1 MNPES
6 SLKLQTLEKFPVLM
20 TKEKV
25 AEALGVATHTIP
37 PLVRAGLLKPLG
49 HPGRYCVKH
58 FSRDALA
65 EKFASP
71 EWLDKVAAAIH
82 RHWRNKMHGNGQSR
96 PGIHQPR
103 EYKPASPLR
112 GGDHQLGRDVHKKE
126 RFNPR
131 PARASGATIRRAS
144 CSRAKAKKRE
154 VPLIFCGFSQTPE
167 ISTALAVLGRQT
179 AETVPILQP
188 SLTPR

>member
-37 PLVRAGLLKPLG
+37 PLVRSGLLKPLG

-82 RHWRNKMHGNGQSR
+82 RHWRNKNARKRARQADRMRTGESVTQLR
-96 PGIHQPR
+96 
-103 EYKPASPLR
+103 PASRTL
-112 GGDHQLGRDVHKKE
+112 
-126 RFNPR
+126 
-131 PARASGATIRRAS
+131 ARLALTRRT
-144 CSRAKAKKRE
+144 
-154 VPLIFCGFSQTPE
+154 GFSNLRAWQK
-167 ISTALAVLGRQT
+167 R
-179 AETVPILQP
+179 
-188 SLTPR
+188 

>member
-1 MNPES
+1 MVLLGGGLGGWKPRFKYELKFVKSAGRRYATTLNAHIATVTIAFTKEHHES
-6 SLKLQTLEKFPVLM
+6 RFIIENATRWEKFPVLM

-37 PLVRAGLLKPLG
+37 PLVRSGLLKPLG

-82 RHWRNKMHGNGQSR
+82 RHWRNKNARKRARQA
-96 PGIHQPR
+96 QP
-103 EYKPASPLR
+103 A
-112 GGDHQLGRDVHKKE
+112 
-126 RFNPR
+126 
-131 PARASGATIRRAS
+131 
-144 CSRAKAKKRE
+144 
-154 VPLIFCGFSQTPE
+154 
-167 ISTALAVLGRQT
+167 
-179 AETVPILQP
+179 
-188 SLTPR
+188 